1 MGVWTGS
8 SLVQTMACHLLST
21 NPDDVYGPVNCVLL
35 GSDNGLSL
43 AQHQYW
49 CSIWACELGPPWFR
63 QWPVTCSAPI
73 LVMYMGLWTGSS
85 LVQTMACHLLST
97 NPGDIY
103 GPVNWVLLGS
113 DNGLSLAQL
122 LPESL
127 LLCKWPLR
135 AKFCDFF
142 QQHIK
147 RFLEGIAFEMSA
159 KCCPFY

>member
-1 MGVWTGS
+1 MGLWTGS

-21 NPDDVYGPVNCVLL
+21 NPGALYGPVNWVLL

-43 AQHQYW
+43 AQHKSW

-97 NPGDIY
+97 NTGDVY

-113 DNGLSLAQL
+113 DNGLSLAQHQYWCSIWACEL
-122 LPESL
+122 GPPWFRQ
-127 LLCKWPLR
+127 WPVT
-135 AKFCDFF
+135 C
-142 QQHIK
+142 
-147 RFLEGIAFEMSA
+147 SA
-159 KCCPFY
+159 PILVI